1 MNSKF
6 LVKNGIF
13 LSVFLGAAL
22 LPYQE
27 VVAQGGHAL
36 STPDR
41 RVSRE
46 LWDIWRQ
53 GFEYYEKGEMKM
65 ISGKYAESLPLYQK
79 SLESFQEVRRQN
91 PQWNRNVIEYRMNLC
106 RRRLMTAKRRADDAA
121 DEAKRALN
129 RSNLPVRTATSSPAA
144 TQTMVPAATSTA
156 VTTAAGQDLD
166 RRLRRAI
173 QENDLRKKQ
182 IEELQRELARM
193 RPGAARADAAQ
204 QQIRGLMAERTNLE
218 NQLASIKL
226 QLEKI
231 QAEQRKNSPRTAE
244 LERLLTAEQ
253 NKSSAY
259 AKAFRERS
267 AAHAKLEEQLRVL
280 TAEHARKTA
289 QYEELNRKYS
299 VEQQASGNM
308 VRQNAEKLNSLSV
321 SLKKSQAETAR
332 LKSQL
337 AQKNREYEKSA
348 DELRKLRAG
357 RLSADELT
365 KKVEAD
371 ALALR
376 QENAKVKAELETLRS
391 GRAALETR
399 ISDLSTEVAKLR
411 KDLVINIEQ
420 RNDFAR
426 ANDSISKQFGELEI
440 SFRKLRDENNA
451 IRKQLDAAVKERE
464 MLAAKVN
471 DRLSESLRNQLA
483 AARQEVERLTA
494 ERNAAAREI
503 AQLKQ
508 FGDPA
513 VLKADAAT
521 ARSKQAEAEQ
531 LRSSLEVK
539 LAEERR
545 KLAAASA
552 ALAASQGEVAV
563 LETKMK
569 NLQLEA
575 GRSAAEVKMNESSL
589 TRLTAELKNKN
600 DQLLKAAAE
609 TEQLRKRQ
617 LELAAQLDKATANG
631 IAMRKQH
638 EELAAQLSKATAN
651 GIAMRKQNDELA
663 ARLQQSGAE
672 PAALRLQNEQLA
684 AQLQKTKTELAA
696 IRRQNE
702 QASAQLAKAGEKE
715 KQLLEQQTRLTAQME
730 RQRRSSDLALQ
741 ESLAERD
748 KLQSQLKAYEN
759 DPYRNPS
766 DLIRDFRRQI
776 ADAETRKKVLTQENA
791 ELRTEGETLRKQMA
805 DSAARNQSLQTEK
818 ESLRKQVA
826 ELENARKK
834 DQTVIAGMV
843 PIPVLKEN
851 QAKYDALAQK
861 QAALEK
867 DKANLEAQTESL
879 RKQVAELESSRQK
892 NQTELAGMVPDT
904 ALKESQEKYDALA
917 QKQAAL
923 EKDKADLEAQTES
936 LRKQVAELEDAR
948 RKDKILIAGM
958 VPIPVLKE
966 SQAKYDG
973 LAQKHAA
980 LEASAAETGRQL
992 AAEKQQNELLTRQL
1006 TGTTEKL
1013 VAETKQNSLK
1023 TQELTRTRKLLTDQG
1038 TELSDSRVKVLQY
1051 QQVMASHEKQR
1062 QELLKEIAQLQNTL
1076 RSTAAER
1083 AQLVREL
1090 ERIKSQIPAAEE
1102 FAALRKNHEKG
1113 LQEIAG
1119 LQKEKTA
1126 LESQIA
1132 ALQAK
1137 LGATEARLAETR
1149 RTLTAY
1155 EGDIARL
1162 RTALLEFENTRKQ
1175 LADARK
1181 QMDEL
1186 RRERG
1191 VILKNAAIRE
1201 QNLKVEL
1208 QQNVRQVFALRDE
1221 NTRNQESIRS
1231 LTARRNALEKEMNQ
1245 ASAQIADLKKQ
1256 LAKALSEE
1264 EKVQLKKQIA
1274 DLTATLKTLAEGSE
1288 NELVREA
1295 ANKNLVIND
1304 LIREQKNQQAEIR
1317 KLNKSA
1323 ESYRILALRQ
1333 RENAEKAENAAQI
1346 ALYDARKSRAE
1357 LKMLRADIVDGVVKV
1372 PESRRRALTQDK
1384 RPRPV
1389 PQEPL
1394 PTARTT
1400 VKVSS
1405 PAADTAKT
1413 PAVRPAESKASATA
1427 APAPVKT
1434 VAQAKPEELPKAYLD
1449 LMKKGAEAEQSG
1461 DLGMALWHYWQAADT
1476 AEKRPE
1482 PYFALA
1488 RLHLKRKEKESALK
1502 AYEKAIGNGGERNPA
1517 LEKELNQ
1524 K

>member
-13 LSVFLGAAL
+13 LAVFLGAAL
-22 LPYQE
+22 LPYQD
-27 VVAQGGHAL
+27 VSAQGGRPV

-53 GFEYYEKGEMKM
+53 GFEYYDKGEMKM
-65 ISGKYAESLPLYQK
+65 ISGKYAEALPLYQK

-91 PQWNRNVIEYRMNLC
+91 PQWNRNVIEYRMTLC

-129 RSNLPVRTATSSPAA
+129 RSSLPVRTATSTPASA
-144 TQTMVPAATSTA
+144 PTTVPAATSSATTSTS
-156 VTTAAGQDLD
+156 VPTAAGQDLD
-166 RRLRRAI
+166 RQLRRAI
-173 QENDLRKKQ
+173 EENELRKKQ
-182 IEELQRELARM
+182 IEELQRELARV

-231 QAEQRKNSPRTAE
+231 QEEQRKNSPRTAE

-267 AAHAKLEEQLRVL
+267 AAHAQLEAQLKAL
-280 TAEHARKTA
+280 TAELARKTA
-289 QYEELNRKYS
+289 QYDELNRKYT
-299 VEQQASGNM
+299 VEQQASGSM
-308 VRQNAEKLNSLSV
+308 VRENAEKLNALSE

-332 LKSQL
+332 LKNQL

-376 QENAKVKAELETLRS
+376 QENAKVKAELEKLRS

-399 ISDLSTEVAKLR
+399 IADLNTEVAKLR

-426 ANDSISKQFGELEI
+426 ANDSISKQFGELEK

-503 AQLKQ
+503 AQLKR

-513 VLKADAAT
+513 VLKADAAA

-531 LRSSLEVK
+531 VRSQVEVK

-552 ALAASQGEVAV
+552 ALAASQSEVAV
-563 LETKMK
+563 LEAKMK

-575 GRSAAEVKMNESSL
+575 GRSAAEVKMNESSMA
-589 TRLTAELKNKN
+589 RLTAELKSKN
-600 DQLLKAAAE
+600 DQLIKAAAE
-609 TEQLRKRQ
+609 AEQLRKQQ

-631 IAMRKQH
+631 IALQ
-638 EELAAQLSKATAN
+638 
-651 GIAMRKQNDELA
+651 KQNDELA
-663 ARLQQSGAE
+663 TQLKRSGTE
-672 PAALRLQNEQLA
+672 PASLRQQNEQLA
-684 AQLQKTKTELAA
+684 AQLRQLRTEMASV
-696 IRRQNE
+696 RKQNE
-702 QASAQLAKAGEKE
+702 QNAARLAQADAKE
-715 KQLLEQQTRLTAQME
+715 KQLLEQQSRLTAQME
-730 RQRRSSDLALQ
+730 RQRRNSDRALR

-748 KLQSQLKAYEN
+748 KLQSQLKSYEN
-759 DPYRNPS
+759 DPARNPS
-766 DLIRDFRRQI
+766 DQVRDFRRQI
-776 ADAETRKKVLTQENA
+776 AEAESQKKVLMKENA
-791 ELRTEGETLRKQMA
+791 DLRSQSQTLRQQAA
-805 DSAARNQSLQTEK
+805 DSAARDQAQQTEQ
-818 ESLRKQVA
+818 EALRKQVA
-826 ELENARKK
+826 ELQDARKK
-834 DQTVIAGMV
+834 DQERIAGMV
-843 PIPVLKEN
+843 PVPVLKEN
-851 QAKYDALAQK
+851 QAKYDALAQ
-861 QAALEK
+861 Q
-867 DKANLEAQTESL
+867 
-879 RKQVAELESSRQK
+879 
-892 NQTELAGMVPDT
+892 
-904 ALKESQEKYDALA
+904 
-917 QKQAAL
+917 
-923 EKDKADLEAQTES
+923 
-936 LRKQVAELEDAR
+936 
-948 RKDKILIAGM
+948 
-958 VPIPVLKE
+958 
-966 SQAKYDG
+966 
-973 LAQKHAA
+973 HAA

-992 AAEKQQNELLTRQL
+992 AASKQQNELLTRQL
-1006 TGTTEKL
+1006 NDTTGKL
-1013 VAETKQNSLK
+1013 VAETKQNTLN
-1023 TQELTRTRKLLTDQG
+1023 TQELNRTRKLLTDRG
-1038 TELSDSRVKVLQY
+1038 TELTDSRVKVVQY

-1090 ERIKSQIPAAEE
+1090 ERVKSQIPAAEE
-1102 FAALRKNHEKG
+1102 FASMRKNHEKG
-1113 LQEIAG
+1113 LQEIAA
-1119 LQKEKTA
+1119 LQKDKTA
-1126 LESQIA
+1126 LEGQIA
-1132 ALQAK
+1132 ELQAK
-1137 LGATEARLAETR
+1137 LGSTQARLAENQ
-1149 RTLTAY
+1149 RTLAAY

-1162 RTALLEFENTRKQ
+1162 RAALMEFESTQKQ
-1175 LADARK
+1175 LAESRK
-1181 QMDEL
+1181 KIDSL
-1186 RRERG
+1186 RQERG
-1191 VILKNAAIRE
+1191 TILKNSAVRE

-1231 LTARRNALEKEMNQ
+1231 LTARRDALEKEMTQ

-1274 DLTATLKTLAEGSE
+1274 DLNAALKTLAEGSE

-1295 ANKNLVIND
+1295 ANKNLVISD
-1304 LIREQKNQQAEIR
+1304 LIQEQQKYQAEIR

-1323 ESYRILALRQ
+1323 ESYRILAMRQ
-1333 RENAEKAENAAQI
+1333 RENAEKAENTAQI
-1346 ALYDARKSRAE
+1346 ALYDARQSRAE

-1372 PESRRRALTQDK
+1372 PESRRLALAQKK

-1389 PQEPL
+1389 PETPM

-1400 VKVSS
+1400 VTVSA
-1405 PAADTAKT
+1405 PVKENVKT
-1413 PAVRPAESKASATA
+1413 PDAVQPPASKTSAPAKPVAA
-1427 APAPVKT
+1427 APAKT
-1434 VAQAKPEELPKAYLD
+1434 AAAKSEELSKAYRE
-1449 LMKKGAEAEQSG
+1449 LMKKGADAEQAG
-1461 DLGMALWHYWQAADT
+1461 DLGMALWHYWQAADA

-1488 RLHLKRKEKESALK
+1488 RLHLKRKELESALK
-1502 AYEKAIGNGGERNPA
+1502 AYEKAIGNGGERDAA
-1517 LEKELNQ
+1517 LEKELNR

>member
-13 LSVFLGAAL
+13 LAVFLGAAL
-22 LPYQE
+22 LPYQD
-27 VVAQGGHAL
+27 VSAQGGRPV

-53 GFEYYEKGEMKM
+53 GFEYYDKGEMKM
-65 ISGKYAESLPLYQK
+65 ISGKYAEALPLYQK

-91 PQWNRNVIEYRMNLC
+91 PQWNRNVIEYRMTLC

-129 RSNLPVRTATSSPAA
+129 RSSLPVRTATSTPASA
-144 TQTMVPAATSTA
+144 PTTVPAATSSATTSTS
-156 VTTAAGQDLD
+156 VPTAAGQDLD
-166 RRLRRAI
+166 RQLRRAI
-173 QENDLRKKQ
+173 EENELRKKQ
-182 IEELQRELARM
+182 IEELQRELARV

-231 QAEQRKNSPRTAE
+231 QEEQRKNSPRTAE

-267 AAHAKLEEQLRVL
+267 AAHAQLEAQLKAL
-280 TAEHARKTA
+280 TAELARKTA
-289 QYEELNRKYS
+289 QYDELNRKYT
-299 VEQQASGNM
+299 VEQQASGSM
-308 VRQNAEKLNSLSV
+308 VRENAEKLNALSE

-332 LKSQL
+332 LKNQL

-376 QENAKVKAELETLRS
+376 QENAKVKAELEKLRS

-399 ISDLSTEVAKLR
+399 IADLNTEVAKLR

-426 ANDSISKQFGELEI
+426 ANDSISKQFGELEK

-503 AQLKQ
+503 AQLKR

-513 VLKADAAT
+513 VLKADAAA

-531 LRSSLEVK
+531 VRSQVEVK

-552 ALAASQGEVAV
+552 ALAASQSEVAV
-563 LETKMK
+563 LEAKMK

-575 GRSAAEVKMNESSL
+575 GRSAAEVKMNESSMA
-589 TRLTAELKNKN
+589 RLTAELKSKN
-600 DQLLKAAAE
+600 DQLIKAAAE
-609 TEQLRKRQ
+609 AEQLRKQQ

-631 IAMRKQH
+631 IALQ
-638 EELAAQLSKATAN
+638 
-651 GIAMRKQNDELA
+651 KQNDELA
-663 ARLQQSGAE
+663 TQLKRSGTE
-672 PAALRLQNEQLA
+672 PASLRQQNEQLA
-684 AQLQKTKTELAA
+684 AQLRQLRTEMASV
-696 IRRQNE
+696 RKQNE
-702 QASAQLAKAGEKE
+702 QNAARLAQADAKE
-715 KQLLEQQTRLTAQME
+715 KQLLEQQSRLTAQME
-730 RQRRSSDLALQ
+730 RQRRNSDRALR

-748 KLQSQLKAYEN
+748 KLQSQLKSYEN
-759 DPYRNPS
+759 DPARNPS
-766 DLIRDFRRQI
+766 DQVRDFRRQI
-776 ADAETRKKVLTQENA
+776 AEAESQKKVLMKENA
-791 ELRTEGETLRKQMA
+791 DLRSQSQTLRQQAA
-805 DSAARNQSLQTEK
+805 DSAARDQAQQTEQ
-818 ESLRKQVA
+818 EALRKQVA
-826 ELENARKK
+826 ELQDARKK
-834 DQTVIAGMV
+834 DQERIAGMV
-843 PIPVLKEN
+843 PVPVLKEN
-851 QAKYDALAQK
+851 QAKYDALAQ
-861 QAALEK
+861 QHAALEK
-867 DKANLEAQTESL
+867 EKADLEAQTGSL
-879 RKQVAELESSRQK
+879 RKQVAELQ
-892 NQTELAGMVPDT
+892 
-904 ALKESQEKYDALA
+904 
-917 QKQAAL
+917 
-923 EKDKADLEAQTES
+923 
-936 LRKQVAELEDAR
+936 DAR
-948 RKDKILIAGM
+948 KKDQERIAGM
-958 VPIPVLKE
+958 VPIPVLKKN
-966 SQAKYDG
+966 QAKYDA

-992 AAEKQQNELLTRQL
+992 AASKQQNELLTRQL
-1006 TGTTEKL
+1006 NDTTGKL
-1013 VAETKQNSLK
+1013 VAETKQNTLN
-1023 TQELTRTRKLLTDQG
+1023 TQELNRTRKLLTDRG
-1038 TELSDSRVKVLQY
+1038 TELTDSRVKVVQY

-1090 ERIKSQIPAAEE
+1090 ERVKSQIPAAEE
-1102 FAALRKNHEKG
+1102 FASMRKNHEKG
-1113 LQEIAG
+1113 LQEIAA
-1119 LQKEKTA
+1119 LQKDKTA
-1126 LESQIA
+1126 LEGQIA
-1132 ALQAK
+1132 ELQAK
-1137 LGATEARLAETR
+1137 LGSTQARLAENQ
-1149 RTLTAY
+1149 RTLAAY

-1162 RTALLEFENTRKQ
+1162 RAALMEFESTQKQ
-1175 LADARK
+1175 LAESRK
-1181 QMDEL
+1181 KIDSL
-1186 RRERG
+1186 RQERG
-1191 VILKNAAIRE
+1191 TILKNSAVRE

-1231 LTARRNALEKEMNQ
+1231 LTARRDALEKEMTQ

-1274 DLTATLKTLAEGSE
+1274 DLNAALKTLAEGSE

-1295 ANKNLVIND
+1295 ANKNLVISD
-1304 LIREQKNQQAEIR
+1304 LIQEQQKYQAEIR

-1323 ESYRILALRQ
+1323 ESYRILAMRQ
-1333 RENAEKAENAAQI
+1333 RENAEKAENTAQI
-1346 ALYDARKSRAE
+1346 ALYDARQSRAE

-1372 PESRRRALTQDK
+1372 PESRRLALAQKK

-1389 PQEPL
+1389 PETPM

-1400 VKVSS
+1400 VTVSA
-1405 PAADTAKT
+1405 PVKENVKT
-1413 PAVRPAESKASATA
+1413 PDAVQPPASKTSAPAKPVAA
-1427 APAPVKT
+1427 APAKT
-1434 VAQAKPEELPKAYLD
+1434 AAAKSEELSKAYRE
-1449 LMKKGAEAEQSG
+1449 LMKKGADAEQAG
-1461 DLGMALWHYWQAADT
+1461 DLGMALWHYWQAADA

-1488 RLHLKRKEKESALK
+1488 RLHLKRKELESALK
-1502 AYEKAIGNGGERNPA
+1502 AYEKAIGNGGERDAA
-1517 LEKELNQ
+1517 LEKELNR